1 MKQYNFDEIIN
12 RRGTNCVKYDGLKE
26 AFGNADL
33 TPLWVAD
40 MDFATPDFI
49 IDALKKRCEH
59 PVFGYTFA
67 SEAYYRAI
75 IEWVNYKYNWKIE
88 KEWLSYIPGIVK
100 GIGFAVQCFTHP
112 GDKVIIQP
120 PVYHPFRI
128 VPSTMRREVV
138 FNPLKEV
145 DGTYEMD
152 FDQLESI
159 IDDRCKLLILS
170 NPHNPGGI
178 VWKKESLV
186 RLADICHRHGLIVL
200 SDEIHAELAFPQ
212 AGHHPFATVSEA
224 AADCSI
230 TFMAPSK
237 TFNIAGIVSSYAIIP
252 NAKLRKQFF
261 EDYLEAGEFNAGTI
275 FAYEATIAAY
285 TYGAEWLQ
293 QVRMYIIENMR
304 VVQEYIEAHIPGIK
318 VYPTQASFLMWL
330 DCREMGLSQ
339 TELVSLFQDKAGLA
353 LNDGSIFGPGGEG
366 HMRLNVGCPRSIL
379 LDAMQR
385 LAEAVKQK

>member
-138 FNPLKEV
+138 FNPLKEK
-145 DGTYEMD
+145 
-152 FDQLESI
+152 S
-159 IDDRCKLLILS
+159 KLS
-170 NPHNPGGI
+170 
-178 VWKKESLV
+178 
-186 RLADICHRHGLIVL
+186 RR
-200 SDEIHAELAFPQ
+200 
-212 AGHHPFATVSEA
+212 
-224 AADCSI
+224 
-230 TFMAPSK
+230 
-237 TFNIAGIVSSYAIIP
+237 
-252 NAKLRKQFF
+252 
-261 EDYLEAGEFNAGTI
+261 AGEGS
-275 FAYEATIAAY
+275 
-285 TYGAEWLQ
+285 
-293 QVRMYIIENMR
+293 
-304 VVQEYIEAHIPGIK
+304 GI
-318 VYPTQASFLMWL
+318 
-330 DCREMGLSQ
+330 
-339 TELVSLFQDKAGLA
+339 
-353 LNDGSIFGPGGEG
+353 
-366 HMRLNVGCPRSIL
+366 
-379 LDAMQR
+379 
-385 LAEAVKQK
+385 